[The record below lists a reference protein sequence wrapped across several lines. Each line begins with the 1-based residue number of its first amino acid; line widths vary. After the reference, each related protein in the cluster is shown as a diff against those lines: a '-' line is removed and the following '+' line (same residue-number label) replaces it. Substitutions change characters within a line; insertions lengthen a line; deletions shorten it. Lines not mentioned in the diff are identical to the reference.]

1 MARTDVGMSACPV
14 RRMVGASIPVR
25 ASSSWRSRPD
35 MPGRTRSRMRQAG
48 GSGRRRPRKLSAD
61 SNVSTWKPSFR
72 NKLPTD
78 SRHETSSST
87 TQMSERA
94 ALSLIDHLDDSPAA
108 THPVEQEDFG
118 LILPKERQRRLFGRR
133 GPVAFGETA
142 PVHADGPPDH
152 MDPGAASGAQR
163 HHSYFARLDAGH
175 PQVH

>member
-35 MPGRTRSRMRQAG
+35 MPGRTRSTMRQAG

-61 SNVSTWKPSFR
+61 SNESTWKPSFR
-72 NKLPTD
+72 NNPSTD
-78 SRHETSSST
+78 SRHKTPSSP
-87 TQMSERA
+87 TQMSGRA
-94 ALSLIDHLDDSPAA
+94 ALSLMDHLHDSPAA
-108 THPVEQEDFG
+108 AHHVEQEDLG
-118 LILPKERQRRLFGRR
+118 LILPKERQRLFVARR

-142 PVHADGPPDH
+142 PVHADGPADH

-163 HHSYFARLDAGH
+163 HHSYLARLD
-175 PQVH
+175 